1 MRVVTHCVKVASSSY
16 SSKVSGKHFTKA
28 SNQFTISISIVG
40 SGTCPECNVLLRRVN
55 FRYQM
60 FEDPQVEKEIDIR
73 RRILR
78 DYNKKVRALSRNLF
92 SRWNLSV
99 RFSLQEEDFATPEEY
114 DDYLEEIENI
124 IYNLCHDIDVT
135 NTNKRIDQYKR
146 ENREIILKNKSRVG
160 RDEQELML
168 VLEQEKIENEQR
180 RIEREAIERDA
191 MKKKLKEKEALI
203 DELMFS
209 YEDASKIVDGYAKQ
223 AEKTREEAKILPAVK
238 SQVEFSTGVKFG
250 QPAQF
255 LPVPK
260 LEEGPLYVYESPTI
274 ITDGPP
280 PPILAEIEAN
290 GYTQH
295 IRWALFVFFVENA
308 IL

>member
-1 MRVVTHCVKVASSSY
+1 ML
-16 SSKVSGKHFTKA
+16 
-28 SNQFTISISIVG
+28 G

-78 DYNKKVRALSRNLF
+78 DYNKKVSRCLIDDIIYGAETLIAVIWF
-92 SRWNLSV
+92 
-99 RFSLQEEDFATPEEY
+99 QEEDFATPQDY

-135 NTNKRIDQYKR
+135 NTNRRIDQYKR
-146 ENREIILKNKSRVG
+146 ENREIIMKNKSRVG
-160 RDEQELML
+160 REEHELQL
-168 VLEQEKIENEQR
+168 VLEQEKIEDEQR
-180 RIEREAIERDA
+180 RIEREAIERDT
-191 MKKKLKEKEALI
+191 MKKKKKEREALI

-223 AEKTREEAKILPAVK
+223 AEKTREEAKILPDVK

-260 LEEGPLYVYESPTI
+260 LDEGPLYVYESPTI
-274 ITDGPP
+274 VTDGPP
-280 PPILAEIEAN
+280 PPSLAEVETN

-295 IRWALFVFFVENA
+295 IR
-308 IL
+308 

>member
-1 MRVVTHCVKVASSSY
+1 
-16 SSKVSGKHFTKA
+16 
-28 SNQFTISISIVG
+28 
-40 SGTCPECNVLLRRVN
+40 
-55 FRYQM
+55 M

-78 DYNKKVRALSRNLF
+78 DYNKKVRRLCRKLF
-92 SRWNLSV
+92 SRWNSSV
-99 RFSLQEEDFATPEEY
+99 HFSLQEEDFATPEEY

-146 ENREIILKNKSRVG
+146 ENREIIMKNKSRVG
-160 RDEQELML
+160 RDEQELLL

-223 AEKTREEAKILPAVK
+223 AEKTREEAKILPAAK

-260 LEEGPLYVYESPTI
+260 LEEGPVYVYESPTI

-280 PPILAEIEAN
+280 PPSLTEIEAN

-295 IRWALFVFFVENA
+295 IRWALFVSSLEEA